1 MQKYKVFDVK
11 LLNLYCFNKRD
22 MKPSIV
28 ILAGGGP
35 APGINTVIG
44 TIAKTFLSKG
54 YRVIGLHEGYKG
66 LFSDTPSHIDI
77 DFFLAD
83 DIFNRGGSH
92 LMMSRYKPSD
102 EDFDKR
108 FNLRFFKDNNVRL
121 LVTIGGDDTASTA
134 NRITKYLSS
143 HSISIQ
149 NIHVPKTID
158 NDLPLPN
165 NQPTFG
171 YQSAKSEGT
180 RVATIVYEDARTSG
194 TWFLVSAMGRSAGHL
209 AIGIG
214 ASCHYPMIV
223 IPEMFNKT
231 ELTIDKIV
239 RLAISSI
246 IKRRIM
252 GISYGGVIVSEGI
265 FYELSDEDLKSTGVT
280 FSYDEHGHPELG
292 KVSKA
297 QIFCTAL
304 EVKLHQLNLNA
315 KIRPIEIGYDVRC
328 HTPVSFDITYCS
340 QMAFGVWKLFKAG
353 ETGCMVYINSLGIA
367 TPLYLK
373 DLQDPVTGKIMPRG
387 VDITREKVQNVLRYM
402 LHYITPA
409 DYAEAQKYV
418 PYPQDYDFYNILN
431 WEMPED

>member
-1 MQKYKVFDVK
+1 MIGH
-11 LLNLYCFNKRD
+11 

-44 TIAKTFLSKG
+44 TIAKTFISKG
-54 YRVIGLHEGYKG
+54 YRIIGLHEGYKG
-66 LFSDTPSHIDI
+66 LFSENPSYIDI

-102 EDFDKR
+102 EDFEKK
-108 FNLRFFKDNNVRL
+108 FNLRLFKDNNVRL

-134 NRITKYLSS
+134 NRVTKYLLT
-143 HSISIQ
+143 HNISIQ

-209 AIGIG
+209 ALGIG

-239 RLAISSI
+239 RLAVSSI
-246 IKRRIM
+246 VKRKIL
-252 GISYGGVIVSEGI
+252 GISYGGIIVSEGV
-265 FYELSDEDLKSTGVT
+265 FYQLSHEELLSTGVT
-280 FSYDEHGHPELG
+280 FSYDDHGHPELG
-292 KVSKA
+292 KISKA
-297 QIFCTAL
+297 QLFSTVLDAKL
-304 EVKLHQLNLNA
+304 ESLGLKVKT
-315 KIRPIEIGYDVRC
+315 RPIEIGYDVRC

-353 ETGCMVYINSLGIA
+353 ETGCMVYINPIGIA

-373 DLQDPVTGKIMPRG
+373 DLQDPVTGKILPRS

-402 LHYITPA
+402 LHYITPD
-409 DYAEAQKYV
+409 DYEEAKKYV
-418 PYPQDYDFYNILN
+418 AYPQDYDFYKILN
-431 WEMPED
+431 WERPED

>member
-1 MQKYKVFDVK
+1 MT
-11 LLNLYCFNKRD
+11 
-22 MKPSIV
+22 PSIV

-44 TIAKTFLSKG
+44 TIAKTFLAKG

-66 LFSDTPSHIDI
+66 LFSENPSHIDI

-83 DIFNRGGSH
+83 DIYNRGGSH
-92 LMMSRYKPSD
+92 LMMSRFKPSE
-102 EDFDKR
+102 EDLEKH
-108 FNLRFFKDNNVRL
+108 FNLKFFTDNNIKL

-134 NRITKYLSS
+134 NRLTKYLLS
-143 HSISIQ
+143 HNIHLQ

-158 NDLPLPN
+158 NDLPLPHN
-165 NQPTFG
+165 RPTFG

-209 AIGIG
+209 TLGIG
-214 ASCHYPMIV
+214 ASCHYPMVV

-231 ELTIDKIV
+231 NATIDKIV
-239 RLAISSI
+239 RLAVSSI

-252 GISYGGVIVSEGI
+252 GISYGGIIVSEGI

-297 QIFCTAL
+297 QIFCTVL
-304 EVKLHQLNLNA
+304 EAKLKELGLKA

-340 QMAFGVWKLFKAG
+340 QMAYGVWKLFKAG
-353 ETGCMVYINSLGIA
+353 ETGCMVYIDPLGIA

-373 DLQDPVTGKIMPRG
+373 DLQDPATGKIPPRC
-387 VDITREKVQNVLRYM
+387 VDISREQVQNIIKYM
-402 LHYITPA
+402 LHYVRPE
-409 DYAEAQKYV
+409 DYEAARKYV
-418 PYPQDYDFYNILN
+418 ANPEEYDFYKILN
-431 WEMPED
+431 WEYPEE

>member
-1 MQKYKVFDVK
+1 MT
-11 LLNLYCFNKRD
+11 
-22 MKPSIV
+22 PSIV

-44 TIAKTFLSKG
+44 TIAKTFLAKG

-66 LFSDTPSHIDI
+66 LFSENPSHIDI

-83 DIFNRGGSH
+83 DIYNRGGSH
-92 LMMSRYKPSD
+92 LMMSRFKPSE
-102 EDFDKR
+102 EDLEKH
-108 FNLRFFKDNNVRL
+108 FNLKFFTDNNIKL

-134 NRITKYLSS
+134 NRLTKYLLS
-143 HSISIQ
+143 HNIHLQ

-158 NDLPLPN
+158 NDLPLPHN
-165 NQPTFG
+165 RPTFG

-209 AIGIG
+209 TLGIG
-214 ASCHYPMIV
+214 ASCHYPMVV

-231 ELTIDKIV
+231 NATIDKIV
-239 RLAISSI
+239 RLAVSSI

-252 GISYGGVIVSEGI
+252 GISYGGIIVSEGI

-297 QIFCTAL
+297 QIFCTVL
-304 EVKLHQLNLNA
+304 EAKLKELGLKA

-340 QMAFGVWKLFKAG
+340 QMAYGVWKLFKAG
-353 ETGCMVYINSLGIA
+353 ETGCMVYIDPVGIA

-373 DLQDPVTGKIMPRG
+373 DLQDPATGKIPPRC
-387 VDITREKVQNVLRYM
+387 VDISREQVQNIIKYM
-402 LHYITPA
+402 LHYVRPE
-409 DYAEAQKYV
+409 DYEAARKYV
-418 PYPQDYDFYNILN
+418 TNPEEYDFYKILN
-431 WEMPED
+431 WEYPEE

>member
-1 MQKYKVFDVK
+1 
-11 LLNLYCFNKRD
+11 

-44 TIAKTFLSKG
+44 TIAKTFISKG

-66 LFSDTPSHIDI
+66 LFNGKPSCIDI

-102 EDFDKR
+102 EDFEKR
-108 FNLRFFKDNNVRL
+108 FDLKFFKDNNVKL

-134 NRITKYLSS
+134 NRVTKYLGA

-239 RLAISSI
+239 RLAVSSI
-246 IKRRIM
+246 IKRKLM
-252 GISYGGVIVSEGI
+252 GISYGGIIVSEGV
-265 FYELSDEDLKSTGVT
+265 FYQLSNEELMSTGVQ

-292 KVSKA
+292 KISKA
-297 QIFCTAL
+297 QLFSTVLDAKL
-304 EVKLHQLNLNA
+304 ESLGLKVKT
-315 KIRPIEIGYDVRC
+315 RPIEIGYDVRC

-353 ETGCMVYINSLGIA
+353 ETGCMVYINSLGIV

-373 DLQDPVTGKIMPRG
+373 DLQDPETGKIPPRP
-387 VDITREKVQNVLRYM
+387 VDISREKVQNVLRYM
-402 LHYITPA
+402 LHYLTPD
-409 DYAEAQKYV
+409 DYEAAKKYV
-418 PYPQDYDFYNILN
+418 TYPSDYDFYKILN
-431 WEMPED
+431 WERPED

>member
-1 MQKYKVFDVK
+1 
-11 LLNLYCFNKRD
+11 
-22 MKPSIV
+22 MKQSIV

-44 TIAKTFLSKG
+44 TIAKTFLAKG
-54 YRVIGLHEGYKG
+54 YRVIGMQEGYKG
-66 LFSDTPSHIDI
+66 LFSEHPSHIDI

-83 DIFNRGGSH
+83 DIYNRGGSH
-92 LMMSRYKPSD
+92 LMMSRFKPSD
-102 EDFDKR
+102 EDLEKH
-108 FNLRFFKDNNVRL
+108 FNLKFFTDNNIKL

-134 NRITKYLSS
+134 NRLTKYLIS
-143 HSISIQ
+143 HNIHVQ

-165 NQPTFG
+165 NRPTFG

-209 AIGIG
+209 TLGIG

-231 ELTIDKIV
+231 NATIDKIV
-239 RLAISSI
+239 RLAVSSMV
-246 IKRRIM
+246 KRRIM
-252 GISYGGVIVSEGI
+252 GISYGGIIVSEGI

-297 QIFCTAL
+297 QIFCTVL
-304 EVKLHQLNLNA
+304 ENKLGELGLKA

-340 QMAFGVWKLFKAG
+340 QMAYGVWKLFKAG
-353 ETGCMVYINSLGIA
+353 ETGCMVYINPVGIA

-373 DLQDPVTGKIMPRG
+373 DLQDPATGKIPPRL
-387 VDITREKVQNVLRYM
+387 VDISREQVQNIIKYM
-402 LHYITPA
+402 LHYIGPE
-409 DYAEAQKYV
+409 DYEAARKYV
-418 PYPQDYDFYNILN
+418 SNPEEYDFYKILN
-431 WEMPED
+431 WERPEE

>member
-1 MQKYKVFDVK
+1 M
-11 LLNLYCFNKRD
+11 R
-22 MKPSIV
+22 PSII

-44 TIAKTFLSKG
+44 TIAKTFISKG

-66 LFSDTPSHIDI
+66 LFTDSPSYIDI
-77 DFFLAD
+77 DFLLAD

-102 EDFDKR
+102 EDFEKR
-108 FNLRFFKDNNVRL
+108 FNMRLFTENDVKL

-134 NRITKYLSS
+134 NRVTKFLSA
-143 HSISIQ
+143 HNISIQ

-158 NDLPLPN
+158 NDLPLPD

-194 TWFLVSAMGRSAGHL
+194 TWFLVSAMGRSSGHL
-209 AIGIG
+209 ALGIG

-239 RLAISSI
+239 RLAVSSM

-252 GISYGGVIVSEGI
+252 GISYGGVIVSEGV
-265 FYELSDEDLKSTGVT
+265 FYGLSNEELMSTGVS
-280 FSYDEHGHPELG
+280 FSYDDHGHPELG
-292 KVSKA
+292 KISKA
-297 QIFCTAL
+297 QIFSTVLDAKL
-304 EVKLHQLNLNA
+304 ESIGMKVKT
-315 KIRPIEIGYDVRC
+315 RPIEIGYDVRC

-340 QMAFGVWKLFKAG
+340 QMAYGVWKLFKAG
-353 ETGCMVYINSLGIA
+353 ETGCMVYINALGIA
-367 TPLYLK
+367 VPLYLK
-373 DLQDPVTGKIMPRG
+373 DLQDPATGKIPPRC
-387 VDITREKVQNVLRYM
+387 VDISREKVQNVLRYM
-402 LHYITPA
+402 LHYITPE
-409 DYAEAQKYV
+409 DYRAASKYV
-418 PYPQDYDFYNILN
+418 AYPQDYDFYNILN
-431 WEMPED
+431 WDKQQD

>member
-1 MQKYKVFDVK
+1 MTS
-11 LLNLYCFNKRD
+11 
-22 MKPSIV
+22 SIV

-44 TIAKTFLSKG
+44 TIAKTFLAKG

-66 LFSDTPSHIDI
+66 LFSENPSYIDI

-83 DIFNRGGSH
+83 DIYNRGGSH
-92 LMMSRYKPSD
+92 LMMSRFKPSE
-102 EDFDKR
+102 EDLEKR
-108 FNLRFFKDNNVRL
+108 FNLKFFTDNNIKL

-134 NRITKYLSS
+134 NRLTKYLIS
-143 HSISIQ
+143 HNIHLQ

-165 NQPTFG
+165 NRPTFG

-209 AIGIG
+209 TLGIG
-214 ASCHYPMIV
+214 ASCHYPMVV

-231 ELTIDKIV
+231 NATIDKIV
-239 RLAISSI
+239 RLAVSSI
-246 IKRRIM
+246 IKRKIM
-252 GISYGGVIVSEGI
+252 GISYGGIIVSEGI

-297 QIFCTAL
+297 QIFCTVL
-304 EVKLHQLNLNA
+304 EAKLNELGLKA

-340 QMAFGVWKLFKAG
+340 QMAYGVWKLFKAG
-353 ETGCMVYINSLGIA
+353 ETGCMVYINPIGIA

-373 DLQDPVTGKIMPRG
+373 DLQDPATGKIPPRC
-387 VDITREKVQNVLRYM
+387 VDISREQVQNIIKYM
-402 LHYITPA
+402 LHYVRPE
-409 DYAEAQKYV
+409 DYEAARKYV
-418 PYPQDYDFYNILN
+418 ANPEEYDFYRILN
-431 WEMPED
+431 WEYPEE

>member
-1 MQKYKVFDVK
+1 
-11 LLNLYCFNKRD
+11 

-44 TIAKTFLSKG
+44 TIAKTFISKG

-66 LFSDTPSHIDI
+66 LFNGKPSYIDI

-102 EDFDKR
+102 EDFEKR
-108 FNLRFFKDNNVRL
+108 FDLNFFRDNNVKL

-134 NRITKYLSS
+134 NRVTKYLGS

-239 RLAISSI
+239 RLAVSSI
-246 IKRRIM
+246 IKRKLM
-252 GISYGGVIVSEGI
+252 GISYGGVIVSEGV
-265 FYELSDEDLKSTGVT
+265 FYQLSNEELVSTGVQ

-292 KVSKA
+292 KISKA
-297 QIFCTAL
+297 QLFSTVLDAKL
-304 EVKLHQLNLNA
+304 E
-315 KIRPIEIGYDVRC
+315 
-328 HTPVSFDITYCS
+328 
-340 QMAFGVWKLFKAG
+340 
-353 ETGCMVYINSLGIA
+353 SLGLKVLPYSRIVRHHLLLA
-367 TPLYLK
+367 DGLRCMEALQGRRDRLHGVYQLSGHRDPLVPEGPAGSGDRK
-373 DLQDPVTGKIMPRG
+373 DSSASGGHIQGKSAECTQ
-387 VDITREKVQNVLRYM
+387 VYASLSDTLR
-402 LHYITPA
+402 L
-409 DYAEAQKYV
+409 
-418 PYPQDYDFYNILN
+418 
-431 WEMPED
+431 

>member
-1 MQKYKVFDVK
+1 
-11 LLNLYCFNKRD
+11 
-22 MKPSIV
+22 MKKSIV

-44 TIAKTFLSKG
+44 TLAKTFISKG
-54 YRVIGLHEGYKG
+54 FKVIGLHEGYKG
-66 LFSDTPSHIDI
+66 IFCSSPSYTEI
-77 DFFLAD
+77 DFFIAD
-83 DIFNRGGSH
+83 SIFNRGGSY
-92 LMMSRYKPSD
+92 LMMSRYRPTD
-102 EDFDKR
+102 EDFEQR
-108 FNLRFFKDNNVRL
+108 FNLDFFTDNNVKL

-134 NRITKYLSS
+134 NRITGYLRT
-143 HSISIQ
+143 HNISIQ

-194 TWFLVSAMGRSAGHL
+194 TWFIVSAMGRSAGHL
-209 AIGIG
+209 TLGIG

-231 ELTIDKIV
+231 EATVDKIV

-246 IKRRIM
+246 IKRKIM
-252 GISYGGVIVSEGI
+252 NIGYGGVIISEGV
-265 FYELSDEDLKSTGVT
+265 FYLLSHDDLKSTGVV

-292 KVSKA
+292 KISKA
-297 QIFCTAL
+297 VLFNTVL
-304 EVKLHQLNLNA
+304 EAKLKAIGLDVKT
-315 KIRPIEIGYDVRC
+315 RPIEIGYDVRC

-340 QMAFGVWKLFKAG
+340 QMAFGVWKLFEAG
-353 ETGCMVYINSLGIA
+353 ETGCMVYINAMGIA

-373 DLQDPVTGKIMPRG
+373 DLQDSDTGKIMPRL
-387 VDITREKVQNVLRYM
+387 VDISREKVQNVLRYM
-402 LHYITPA
+402 LHYITPE
-409 DYAEAQKYV
+409 DYRATREYI
-418 PYPQDYDFYNILN
+418 PYPADYDFYKILN
-431 WEMPED
+431 WERPDEQ

>member
-1 MQKYKVFDVK
+1 MTS
-11 LLNLYCFNKRD
+11 
-22 MKPSIV
+22 SIV

-44 TIAKTFLSKG
+44 TIAKTFLAKG

-66 LFSDTPSHIDI
+66 LFSENPSYIDI

-83 DIFNRGGSH
+83 DIYNRGGSH
-92 LMMSRYKPSD
+92 LMMSRFKPSE
-102 EDFDKR
+102 EDLEKR
-108 FNLRFFKDNNVRL
+108 FNLKFFTDNNIKL

-134 NRITKYLSS
+134 NRLTKYLIS
-143 HSISIQ
+143 HNIHLQ

-165 NQPTFG
+165 NRPTFG

-209 AIGIG
+209 TLGIG
-214 ASCHYPMIV
+214 ASCHYPMVV

-231 ELTIDKIV
+231 NATIDKIV
-239 RLAISSI
+239 RLAVSSI
-246 IKRRIM
+246 IKRKIM
-252 GISYGGVIVSEGI
+252 GISYGGIIVSEGI

-297 QIFCTAL
+297 QIFCTVL
-304 EVKLHQLNLNA
+304 EAKLNELGLKA
-315 KIRPIEIGYDVRC
+315 KIRPIEIGYDARC

-340 QMAFGVWKLFKAG
+340 QMAYGVWKLFKAG
-353 ETGCMVYINSLGIA
+353 ETGCMVYINPIGIA

-373 DLQDPVTGKIMPRG
+373 DLQDPATGKIPPRC
-387 VDITREKVQNVLRYM
+387 VDISREQVQNIIKYM
-402 LHYITPA
+402 LHYVRPE
-409 DYAEAQKYV
+409 DYEAARKYV
-418 PYPQDYDFYNILN
+418 ANPEEYDFYRILN
-431 WEMPED
+431 WEYPEE

>member
-1 MQKYKVFDVK
+1 M
-11 LLNLYCFNKRD
+11 R
-22 MKPSIV
+22 PSII

-44 TIAKTFLSKG
+44 TIAKTFISKG

-66 LFSDTPSHIDI
+66 LFTDSPSYIDI
-77 DFFLAD
+77 DFLLAD

-102 EDFDKR
+102 EDFEKR
-108 FNLRFFKDNNVRL
+108 FNMRLFKENDVKL

-134 NRITKYLSS
+134 NRVTKFLSA
-143 HSISIQ
+143 HNISIQ

-158 NDLPLPN
+158 NDLPLPD

-194 TWFLVSAMGRSAGHL
+194 TWFLVSAMGRSSGHL
-209 AIGIG
+209 ALGIG

-239 RLAISSI
+239 RLAVSSM

-252 GISYGGVIVSEGI
+252 GISYGGVIVSEGV
-265 FYELSDEDLKSTGVT
+265 FYGLSNEELMSTGVS
-280 FSYDEHGHPELG
+280 FSYDDHGHPELG
-292 KVSKA
+292 KISKA
-297 QIFCTAL
+297 QIFSTVLDAKL
-304 EVKLHQLNLNA
+304 ESIGMKVKPGQ
-315 KIRPIEIGYDVRC
+315 
-328 HTPVSFDITYCS
+328 
-340 QMAFGVWKLFKAG
+340 
-353 ETGCMVYINSLGIA
+353 
-367 TPLYLK
+367 
-373 DLQDPVTGKIMPRG
+373 
-387 VDITREKVQNVLRYM
+387 
-402 LHYITPA
+402 
-409 DYAEAQKYV
+409 
-418 PYPQDYDFYNILN
+418 
-431 WEMPED
+431 